1 MIKETFPVLDMSC
14 AGCAMSVEK
23 TVRGLP
29 GVKSASVNLAANT
42 LLVEYDPDKLT
53 STQIQAQVQ
62 SIGYRLI
69 IPDEYVEE
77 RQAEAQ
83 QKKYKQLKTKVI
95 VAWIFA
101 VPLMVIAMGFMHWK
115 PGNWIMLGLV
125 LPIMFYSGRDFY
137 IRAWRLLRKRTANMD
152 TLVSLST
159 IVAFL
164 FSLFNTL
171 FPSVLE
177 SRGIEVHVYYEA
189 AGMILAF
196 VLLGKLL
203 EERAKNTT
211 GSAIH
216 SLMGLQPKTARILIH
231 PDAGGTTVSA
241 ACPTAAAAAPTA
253 AIAPAIAAPTAAA
266 AAPTAAVAPAIA
278 APTAAAAA
286 PTAAIAPTIA
296 APTAAAAAPTAAVAP
311 AIAAPT
317 AAAAAPTAAVAPA
330 IAAPTAAAASA
341 SALNIPILLIEKE
354 VPVSQLQTGDL
365 IVVRPGERVPVDG
378 VVNEGFSYVD
388 ESMISGEPLPVEKK
402 YGDKV
407 LAGTINQHGSLTIK
421 ASQVGSGT
429 VLAHIVRM
437 VREAQGSKAPV
448 QKIADKIS
456 AIFVPVVM
464 VISVLTFVLW
474 LLIGGSSH
482 FPMALLAAVSVL
494 VIACPCA
501 LGLATPTA
509 LMVGIGKGAQNHIL
523 IKDAFALENMGK
535 VDCVVLDKTG
545 TLTEG
550 KPAVETIFWTKKP
563 TVTELSIFLS
573 AEMKSEHPLAHALVE
588 HLLKDNIQPVTLD
601 HFESIPGKGIEF
613 TYAGQAYRAGNL
625 QFVTAAPA
633 RSAAAGSAAA
643 APARSAAAGSAAA
656 APARSAAA
664 GSAAAAPA
672 RSAAAGS
679 AAAVDPS
686 KVHFPVTTPMQQS
699 GEVMR
704 TANAWQEA
712 GKGVIFYANQAQI
725 LAVAALTDPIKDT
738 TPQALD
744 LLRKMKIEV
753 HMLTGDSAKT
763 SASVASALGI
773 QHIASGV
780 LPQEKEDYIKGLQ
793 AQGKFVAMV
802 GDGINDSQ
810 ALARADVSIAMG
822 KGTDIAMD
830 VAMVT
835 LTTPDLM
842 LLPKAIDLS
851 RRTVRIIR
859 QNLFWA
865 FIYNIIG
872 IPIAAG
878 ILYPVNGLLLN
889 PMWAS
894 AAMAFSSISVV
905 LNSLRLRRWR

>member
-253 AIAPAIAAPTAAA
+253 AIAPAIAAPTAA
-266 AAPTAAVAPAIA
+266 
-278 APTAAAAA
+278 PTAAAAA
-286 PTAAIAPTIA
+286 PTAAA
-296 APTAAAAAPTAAVAP
+296 
-311 AIAAPT
+311 
-317 AAAAAPTAAVAPA
+317 
-330 IAAPTAAAASA
+330 AAPTAAAASA

-656 APARSAAA
+656 
-664 GSAAAAPA
+664 
-672 RSAAAGS
+672 
-679 AAAVDPS
+679 VDPS

>member
-1 MIKETFPVLDMSC
+1 M
-14 AGCAMSVEK
+14 
-23 TVRGLP
+23 
-29 GVKSASVNLAANT
+29 
-42 LLVEYDPDKLT
+42 
-53 STQIQAQVQ
+53 
-62 SIGYRLI
+62 
-69 IPDEYVEE
+69 
-77 RQAEAQ
+77 
-83 QKKYKQLKTKVI
+83 
-95 VAWIFA
+95 
-101 VPLMVIAMGFMHWK
+101 
-115 PGNWIMLGLV
+115 
-125 LPIMFYSGRDFY
+125 
-137 IRAWRLLRKRTANMD
+137 
-152 TLVSLST
+152 
-159 IVAFL
+159 
-164 FSLFNTL
+164 
-171 FPSVLE
+171 
-177 SRGIEVHVYYEA
+177 
-189 AGMILAF
+189 
-196 VLLGKLL
+196 
-203 EERAKNTT
+203 
-211 GSAIH
+211 
-216 SLMGLQPKTARILIH
+216 
-231 PDAGGTTVSA
+231 
-241 ACPTAAAAAPTA
+241 
-253 AIAPAIAAPTAAA
+253 
-266 AAPTAAVAPAIA
+266 
-278 APTAAAAA
+278 
-286 PTAAIAPTIA
+286 
-296 APTAAAAAPTAAVAP
+296 
-311 AIAAPT
+311 
-317 AAAAAPTAAVAPA
+317 
-330 IAAPTAAAASA
+330 
-341 SALNIPILLIEKE
+341 NIPILLIEKE

-664 GSAAAAPA
+664 GSAAA
-672 RSAAAGS
+672 
-679 AAAVDPS
+679 VDPS

>member
-1 MIKETFPVLDMSC
+1 MIKDTFPVLDMSC

-23 TVRGLP
+23 TVQGLP
-29 GVKSASVNLAANT
+29 GVKSASVNLAANA

-53 STQIQAQVQ
+53 PIKIQAQVQ

-69 IPDEYVEE
+69 IPDEHVEE

-83 QKKYKQLKTKVI
+83 RKQYKKLRTKVI
-95 VAWIFA
+95 FAWIFA
-101 VPLMVIAMGFMHWK
+101 VPLMIIAMGFMHWK
-115 PGNWIMLGLV
+115 PGNWIMLALV
-125 LPIMFYSGRDFY
+125 IPIMFYSGRDFY

-211 GSAIH
+211 GSAIR
-216 SLMGLQPKTARILIH
+216 SLMGLQPKTARILTSTDT
-231 PDAGGTTVSA
+231 PAPT
-241 ACPTAAAAAPTA
+241 ACPTAAAAAA
-253 AIAPAIAAPTAAA
+253 APATATPPAAA
-266 AAPTAAVAPAIA
+266 TSAAACLTATTVAPN
-278 APTAAAAA
+278 
-286 PTAAIAPTIA
+286 
-296 APTAAAAAPTAAVAP
+296 
-311 AIAAPT
+311 
-317 AAAAAPTAAVAPA
+317 
-330 IAAPTAAAASA
+330 
-341 SALNIPILLIEKE
+341 SALNISLPLIEKE
-354 VPVSQLQTGDL
+354 VPIAQLQIGDL
-365 IVVRPGERVPVDG
+365 IVVRPGERIPVDG
-378 VVNEGFSYVD
+378 VVNEGLSYVD

-402 YGDKV
+402 SGDKV
-407 LAGTINQHGSLTIK
+407 LAGTINQRGSLTIK

-429 VLAHIVRM
+429 ILAQIVRM

-448 QKIADKIS
+448 QKIADKVS

-464 VISVLTFVLW
+464 GFSVLTFVLW
-474 LLIGGSSH
+474 LLIGGTSH
-482 FPMALLAAVSVL
+482 FPMALLAAVTVL

-509 LMVGIGKGAQNHIL
+509 LMVGMGKGAQNHIL

-535 VDCVVLDKTG
+535 VNCVVLDKTG
-545 TLTEG
+545 TLTKG

-563 TVTELSIFLS
+563 TETELSIFLS
-573 AEMKSEHPLAHALVE
+573 AEMKSEHPLAHALVD
-588 HLLKDNIQPVTLD
+588 HLLKDNIQPVNLD

-613 TYAGQAYRAGNL
+613 TYAGQKYRSGNL
-625 QFVTAAPA
+625 QFVTDPIERTTLSAATTGSAASVSAAASGYAAAATIHVPVTAPTAAPA
-633 RSAAAGSAAA
+633 TSH
-643 APARSAAAGSAAA
+643 
-656 APARSAAA
+656 
-664 GSAAAAPA
+664 
-672 RSAAAGS
+672 
-679 AAAVDPS
+679 V
-686 KVHFPVTTPMQQS
+686 PVTAPTQQS
-699 GEVMR
+699 EEVLRMA
-704 TANAWQEA
+704 TGWQEA
-712 GKGVIFYANQAQI
+712 GKGVIFYADQTQI
-725 LAVAALTDPIKDT
+725 LAVAALSDPIKDT

-744 LLRKMKIEV
+744 LLHKMKIEV

-763 SASVASALGI
+763 SASIASALGI
-773 QHIASGV
+773 QHVASGV
-780 LPQEKEDYIKGLQ
+780 LPQEKEDYIRGLQ
-793 AQGKFVAMV
+793 AQGKYVAMV

-835 LTTPDLM
+835 LTTSDLL

-905 LNSLRLRRWR
+905 LNSLRLRRGR

>member
-253 AIAPAIAAPTAAA
+253 AIAPAIAAPTAA
-266 AAPTAAVAPAIA
+266 
-278 APTAAAAA
+278 PTAAA
-286 PTAAIAPTIA
+286 
-296 APTAAAAAPTAAVAP
+296 
-311 AIAAPT
+311 
-317 AAAAAPTAAVAPA
+317 
-330 IAAPTAAAASA
+330 AAPTAAAASA

-388 ESMISGEPLPVEKK
+388 ESMISGEHLPVEKK

-643 APARSAAAGSAAA
+643 
-656 APARSAAA
+656 
-664 GSAAAAPA
+664 
-672 RSAAAGS
+672 
-679 AAAVDPS
+679 VDPS

>member
-253 AIAPAIAAPTAAA
+253 A
-266 AAPTAAVAPAIA
+266 
-278 APTAAAAA
+278 
-286 PTAAIAPTIA
+286 
-296 APTAAAAAPTAAVAP
+296 
-311 AIAAPT
+311 
-317 AAAAAPTAAVAPA
+317 
-330 IAAPTAAAASA
+330 AASA

-388 ESMISGEPLPVEKK
+388 ESMISGEHLPVEKK

-643 APARSAAAGSAAA
+643 
-656 APARSAAA
+656 
-664 GSAAAAPA
+664 
-672 RSAAAGS
+672 
-679 AAAVDPS
+679 VDPS

>member
-1 MIKETFPVLDMSC
+1 MIKDTFPVLDMSC

-23 TVRGLP
+23 TVQGLP
-29 GVKSASVNLAANT
+29 GVKSASVNLAANA

-53 STQIQAQVQ
+53 PIKIQAQVQ

-69 IPDEYVEE
+69 IPDEHVEE

-83 QKKYKQLKTKVI
+83 RKQYKKLRTKVI
-95 VAWIFA
+95 FAWIFA
-101 VPLMVIAMGFMHWK
+101 VPLMIIAMGFMHWK
-115 PGNWIMLGLV
+115 PGNWIMLALV
-125 LPIMFYSGRDFY
+125 IPIMFYSGRDFY

-211 GSAIH
+211 GSAIR
-216 SLMGLQPKTARILIH
+216 SLMGLQPKTARILTSTDT
-231 PDAGGTTVSA
+231 PAPT
-241 ACPTAAAAAPTA
+241 ACPTAAAAAA
-253 AIAPAIAAPTAAA
+253 APATATPPAAA
-266 AAPTAAVAPAIA
+266 TSAAACLTATTVAPN
-278 APTAAAAA
+278 
-286 PTAAIAPTIA
+286 
-296 APTAAAAAPTAAVAP
+296 
-311 AIAAPT
+311 
-317 AAAAAPTAAVAPA
+317 
-330 IAAPTAAAASA
+330 
-341 SALNIPILLIEKE
+341 SALNISLPLIEKE
-354 VPVSQLQTGDL
+354 VPIAQLQIGDL
-365 IVVRPGERVPVDG
+365 IVVRPGERIPVDG
-378 VVNEGFSYVD
+378 VVNEGLSYVD

-402 YGDKV
+402 SGDKV
-407 LAGTINQHGSLTIK
+407 LAGTINQRGSLTIK

-429 VLAHIVRM
+429 ILAQIVRM

-448 QKIADKIS
+448 QKIADKVS

-464 VISVLTFVLW
+464 GFSVLTFVLW
-474 LLIGGSSH
+474 LLIGGTSH
-482 FPMALLAAVSVL
+482 FPMALLAAVTVL

-509 LMVGIGKGAQNHIL
+509 LMVGMGKGAQNHIL

-535 VDCVVLDKTG
+535 VNCVVLDKTG
-545 TLTEG
+545 TLTKG

-563 TVTELSIFLS
+563 TETELSIFLS
-573 AEMKSEHPLAHALVE
+573 AEMKSEHPLAHALVD
-588 HLLKDNIQPVTLD
+588 HLLKDNIQPVNLD

-613 TYAGQAYRAGNL
+613 TYAEQKYRSGNL
-625 QFVTAAPA
+625 QFVTDPIE
-633 RSAAAGSAAA
+633 RTTLSAATTGSAASVSAAA
-643 APARSAAAGSAAA
+643 AGYAAA
-656 APARSAAA
+656 ATIHVPVTAPT
-664 GSAAAAPA
+664 AAPA
-672 RSAAAGS
+672 TSH
-679 AAAVDPS
+679 V
-686 KVHFPVTTPMQQS
+686 PVTAPTQQS
-699 GEVMR
+699 EEVLRMA
-704 TANAWQEA
+704 TGWQEA
-712 GKGVIFYANQAQI
+712 GKGVIFYADQTQI
-725 LAVAALTDPIKDT
+725 LAVAALSDPIKDT

-744 LLRKMKIEV
+744 LLHKMKIEV

-763 SASVASALGI
+763 SASIASALGI
-773 QHIASGV
+773 QHVASGV
-780 LPQEKEDYIKGLQ
+780 LPQEKEDYIRGLQ
-793 AQGKFVAMV
+793 AQGKYVAMV

-835 LTTPDLM
+835 LTTSDLL

-905 LNSLRLRRWR
+905 LNSLRLRRGR

>member
-253 AIAPAIAAPTAAA
+253 AIAPAIAAPTAA
-266 AAPTAAVAPAIA
+266 PTAAAA

-286 PTAAIAPTIA
+286 PTAAAA
-296 APTAAAAAPTAAVAP
+296 APTAAAP
-311 AIAAPT
+311 
-317 AAAAAPTAAVAPA
+317 
-330 IAAPTAAAASA
+330 SA

-656 APARSAAA
+656 
-664 GSAAAAPA
+664 
-672 RSAAAGS
+672 
-679 AAAVDPS
+679 VDPS

>member
-1 MIKETFPVLDMSC
+1 MIKDTFPVLDMSC

-23 TVRGLP
+23 TVQGLP
-29 GVKSASVNLAANT
+29 GVKSASVNLAANA

-53 STQIQAQVQ
+53 PIKIQAQVQ

-69 IPDEYVEE
+69 IPDEHVEE

-83 QKKYKQLKTKVI
+83 RKQYKKLRTKVI
-95 VAWIFA
+95 FAWIFA
-101 VPLMVIAMGFMHWK
+101 VPLMIIAMGFMHWK
-115 PGNWIMLGLV
+115 PGNWIMLALV
-125 LPIMFYSGRDFY
+125 IPIMFYSGRDFY

-211 GSAIH
+211 GSAIR
-216 SLMGLQPKTARILIH
+216 SLMGLQPKTARILTSTDT
-231 PDAGGTTVSA
+231 PAPT
-241 ACPTAAAAAPTA
+241 ACPTAVAAAAAPATA
-253 AIAPAIAAPTAAA
+253 TPPAAA
-266 AAPTAAVAPAIA
+266 TSAAACLTATTVAPN
-278 APTAAAAA
+278 
-286 PTAAIAPTIA
+286 
-296 APTAAAAAPTAAVAP
+296 
-311 AIAAPT
+311 
-317 AAAAAPTAAVAPA
+317 
-330 IAAPTAAAASA
+330 
-341 SALNIPILLIEKE
+341 SALNISLPLIEKE
-354 VPVSQLQTGDL
+354 VPIAQLQIGDL
-365 IVVRPGERVPVDG
+365 IVVRPGERIPVDG
-378 VVNEGFSYVD
+378 VVNEGLSYVD

-402 YGDKV
+402 SGDKV
-407 LAGTINQHGSLTIK
+407 LAGTINQRGSLTIK

-429 VLAHIVRM
+429 ILAQIVRM

-448 QKIADKIS
+448 QKIADKVS

-464 VISVLTFVLW
+464 GFSVLTFVLW
-474 LLIGGSSH
+474 LLIGGTSH
-482 FPMALLAAVSVL
+482 FPMALLAAVTVL

-509 LMVGIGKGAQNHIL
+509 LMVGMGKGAQNHIL

-535 VDCVVLDKTG
+535 VNCVVLDKTG
-545 TLTEG
+545 TLTKG

-563 TVTELSIFLS
+563 TETELSIFLS
-573 AEMKSEHPLAHALVE
+573 AEMKSEHPLAHALVD
-588 HLLKDNIQPVTLD
+588 HLLKDNIQPVNLD

-613 TYAGQAYRAGNL
+613 TYAGQKYRSGNL
-625 QFVTAAPA
+625 QFVTDPIERTTLSAATTGSA
-633 RSAAAGSAAA
+633 ASVSAAASGYAAA
-643 APARSAAAGSAAA
+643 ATIH
-656 APARSAAA
+656 
-664 GSAAAAPA
+664 
-672 RSAAAGS
+672 
-679 AAAVDPS
+679 V
-686 KVHFPVTTPMQQS
+686 PVTAPTQQS
-699 GEVMR
+699 EEVLRMA
-704 TANAWQEA
+704 TGWQEA
-712 GKGVIFYANQAQI
+712 GKGVIFYADQTQI
-725 LAVAALTDPIKDT
+725 LAVAALSDPIKDT

-744 LLRKMKIEV
+744 LLHKMKIEV

-763 SASVASALGI
+763 SASIASALGI
-773 QHIASGV
+773 QHVASGV
-780 LPQEKEDYIKGLQ
+780 LPQEKEDYIRGLQ
-793 AQGKFVAMV
+793 AQGKYVAMV

-835 LTTPDLM
+835 LTTSDLL

-905 LNSLRLRRWR
+905 LNRAGLSWQGGR

>member
-253 AIAPAIAAPTAAA
+253 AIAPAIAAPTAAPTTA
-266 AAPTAAVAPAIA
+266 EPAPTTA
-278 APTAAAAA
+278 APTAAA
-286 PTAAIAPTIA
+286 
-296 APTAAAAAPTAAVAP
+296 
-311 AIAAPT
+311 
-317 AAAAAPTAAVAPA
+317 
-330 IAAPTAAAASA
+330 AAPTAAAASA

-388 ESMISGEPLPVEKK
+388 ESMISGEHLPVEKK

-613 TYAGQAYRAGNL
+613 TYAGQAYRAGIL
-625 QFVTAAPA
+625 QFVT
-633 RSAAAGSAAA
+633 
-643 APARSAAAGSAAA
+643 A

>member
-1 MIKETFPVLDMSC
+1 MIKDTFPVLDMSC

-23 TVRGLP
+23 TVQGLP
-29 GVKSASVNLAANT
+29 GVKSASVNLAANA

-53 STQIQAQVQ
+53 PIKIQAQVQ

-69 IPDEYVEE
+69 IPDEHVEE

-83 QKKYKQLKTKVI
+83 RKQYKKLRTKVI
-95 VAWIFA
+95 FAWIFA
-101 VPLMVIAMGFMHWK
+101 VPLMIIAMGFMHWK
-115 PGNWIMLGLV
+115 PGNWIMLALV
-125 LPIMFYSGRDFY
+125 IPIMFYSGRDFY

-211 GSAIH
+211 GSAIR
-216 SLMGLQPKTARILIH
+216 SLMGLQPKTARILTSTDT
-231 PDAGGTTVSA
+231 PAPT
-241 ACPTAAAAAPTA
+241 ACPTAVAAAAAPATA
-253 AIAPAIAAPTAAA
+253 TPPAAA
-266 AAPTAAVAPAIA
+266 TSAAACLTATTVAPN
-278 APTAAAAA
+278 
-286 PTAAIAPTIA
+286 
-296 APTAAAAAPTAAVAP
+296 
-311 AIAAPT
+311 
-317 AAAAAPTAAVAPA
+317 
-330 IAAPTAAAASA
+330 
-341 SALNIPILLIEKE
+341 SALNISLPLIEKE
-354 VPVSQLQTGDL
+354 VPIAQLQIGDL
-365 IVVRPGERVPVDG
+365 IVVRPGERIPVDG
-378 VVNEGFSYVD
+378 VVNEGLSYVD

-402 YGDKV
+402 SGDKV
-407 LAGTINQHGSLTIK
+407 LAGTINQRGSLTIK

-429 VLAHIVRM
+429 ILAQIVRM

-448 QKIADKIS
+448 QKIADKVS

-464 VISVLTFVLW
+464 GFSVLTFVLW
-474 LLIGGSSH
+474 LLIGGTSH
-482 FPMALLAAVSVL
+482 FPMALLAAVTVL

-509 LMVGIGKGAQNHIL
+509 LMVGMGKGAQNHIL

-535 VDCVVLDKTG
+535 VNCVVLDKTG
-545 TLTEG
+545 TLTKG

-563 TVTELSIFLS
+563 TETELSIFLS
-573 AEMKSEHPLAHALVE
+573 AEMKSEHPLAHALVD
-588 HLLKDNIQPVTLD
+588 HLLKDNIQPVNLD

-613 TYAGQAYRAGNL
+613 TYAGQKYRSGNL
-625 QFVTAAPA
+625 QFVTDPIERTTLSAVTTG
-633 RSAAAGSAAA
+633 SAASVSAAA
-643 APARSAAAGSAAA
+643 AGYAAA
-656 APARSAAA
+656 ATIH
-664 GSAAAAPA
+664 
-672 RSAAAGS
+672 
-679 AAAVDPS
+679 V
-686 KVHFPVTTPMQQS
+686 PVTAPTQQS
-699 GEVMR
+699 EEVLRMA
-704 TANAWQEA
+704 TGWQEA
-712 GKGVIFYANQAQI
+712 GKGVIFYADQTQI
-725 LAVAALTDPIKDT
+725 LAVAALSDPIKDT

-744 LLRKMKIEV
+744 LLHKMKIEV

-763 SASVASALGI
+763 SASIASALGI
-773 QHIASGV
+773 QHVASGV
-780 LPQEKEDYIKGLQ
+780 LPQEKEDYIRGLQ
-793 AQGKFVAMV
+793 AQGKYVAMV

-835 LTTPDLM
+835 LTTSDLL

-905 LNSLRLRRWR
+905 LNSLRLRRGR